1 MNETRIT
8 KLQAAQ
14 RQIDAGIWMLFRN
27 DDPVAIHTV
36 AMAAFR
42 ILRDLVKQRGLE
54 HPVDSMLRPG
64 KAKEFWGEVNG
75 FANFLKHADNDPD
88 DISDDFREEVND
100 LVLLVATTYYDF
112 LGCQR
117 TKEMEAL
124 TTWFMTLHPDVLSQD
139 VNPAVQAL
147 VLASGEIRSL
157 PREQQLKIGLMLI
170 QIRPG
175 RA

>member
-1 MNETRIT
+1 
-8 KLQAAQ
+8 
-14 RQIDAGIWMLFRN
+14 
-27 DDPVAIHTV
+27 
-36 AMAAFR
+36 
-42 ILRDLVKQRGLE
+42 
-54 HPVDSMLRPG
+54 MLRPG
-64 KAKEFWGEVNG
+64 KAKEFWCGVNS

-88 DISDDFREEVND
+88 DISGGFREEVND
-100 LVLLVATTYYDF
+100 LVLLLATTYYDF

-124 TTWFMTLHPDVLSQD
+124 TTWYMTLHPDVLSQD

-157 PREQQLKIGLMLI
+157 PREQQLKIGLMVLI
-170 QIRPG
+170 QICPG

>member
-1 MNETRIT
+1 MGSTASPISLNTPTMIQT
-8 KLQAAQ
+8 
-14 RQIDAGIWMLFRN
+14 IS
-27 DDPVAIHTV
+27 PT
-36 AMAAFR
+36 
-42 ILRDLVKQRGLE
+42 IL
-54 HPVDSMLRPG
+54 G
-64 KAKEFWGEVNG
+64 KK
-75 FANFLKHADNDPD
+75 
-88 DISDDFREEVND
+88 VND

-157 PREQQLKIGLMLI
+157 PREQQLKNWLNVDSDPPGPGLKAM
-170 QIRPG
+170 RG
-175 RA
+175 A

>member
-1 MNETRIT
+1 MGST
-8 KLQAAQ
+8 
-14 RQIDAGIWMLFRN
+14 
-27 DDPVAIHTV
+27 
-36 AMAAFR
+36 AF
-42 ILRDLVKQRGLE
+42 G
-54 HPVDSMLRPG
+54 
-64 KAKEFWGEVNG
+64 
-75 FANFLKHADNDPD
+75 NFLKHADNDPD

-100 LVLLVATTYYDF
+100 FLLVATTYYDF

-170 QIRPG
+170 QIRP
-175 RA
+175 AVA